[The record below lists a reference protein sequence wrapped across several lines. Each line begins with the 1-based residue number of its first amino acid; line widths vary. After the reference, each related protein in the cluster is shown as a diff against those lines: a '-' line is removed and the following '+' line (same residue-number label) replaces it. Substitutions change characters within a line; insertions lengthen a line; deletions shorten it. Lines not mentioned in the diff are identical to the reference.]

1 MSYSIRLC
9 DPVTK
14 EPIDLPFGHI
24 MIGGTYAAEYDAS
37 TGRFHPRPIRE
48 AWLSITYNYAHY
60 YFEAAEGDFRFL
72 ILEESTLENGGIR
85 GIYMKTGAESIP
97 MLKDLIQRITAK
109 YQRNGEWIFTER
121 QIPHCYDK
129 AGVEINPNE
138 VFIHRQDVRFEERAE
153 MVSEGPNT
161 NYWFATAANAIS
173 PLHKLIAMAQLRPDG
188 VWIGD

>member
-14 EPIDLPFGHI
+14 EPLDLPFGHI

-37 TGRFHPRPIRE
+37 TGHFNPKPIQE

-60 YFEAAEGDFRFL
+60 YFEAAEGDSRFE
-72 ILEESTLENGGIR
+72 IQDGDAIDNGGIR
-85 GIYMKTGAESIP
+85 GIYMKSGAESVP
-97 MLKDLIQRITAK
+97 MLQDLIQRITDK

-121 QIPHCYDK
+121 QVSHYYDK
-129 AGVEINPNE
+129 TGAEINPNE
-138 VFIHRQDVRFEERAE
+138 VFIRRQTVRVEERTE
-153 MVSEGPNT
+153 MVSEGPNA
-161 NYWFATAANAIS
+161 NYWCATAANAIS
-173 PLHKLIAMAQLRPDG
+173 PLYKLIAMAQLRPDG

>member
-14 EPIDLPFGHI
+14 KSIDLPFAHI
-24 MIGGTYAAEYDAS
+24 MIGGTYAAKYDES
-37 TGRFHPRPIRE
+37 TGQFHPKPIRE
-48 AWLSITYNYAHY
+48 AWLNITYNYAHY
-60 YFEAAEGDFRFL
+60 YFEAAEGDSRF
-72 ILEESTLENGGIR
+72 EVQDGSTRENGGIR

-97 MLKDLIQRITAK
+97 MLQDLIQRITDK

-121 QIPHCYDK
+121 QVPHYYDK
-129 AGVEINPNE
+129 TGAEINPNE
-138 VFIHRQDVRFEERAE
+138 AFLRRQTVRVEERTE
-153 MVSEGPNT
+153 MVSEGPNP
-161 NYWFATAANAIS
+161 NYWSATAANAIS

>member
-14 EPIDLPFGHI
+14 EPIDLPFAHV
-24 MIGGTYAAEYDAS
+24 MTGGTYAADFDAA
-37 TGRFHPRPIRE
+37 TGRFYPRPITE
-48 AWLSITYNYAHY
+48 AWLNITYNYAHY
-60 YFEAAEGDFRFL
+60 YFEAAEGDSRFL
-72 ILEESTLENGGIR
+72 IQEESTLENGGIR

-129 AGVEINPNE
+129 TGVAINPNE